1 MFSNTLP
8 GLQPARLNSLMH
20 RQIIAL
26 FTLTTAL
33 TTALALPVQAQ
44 VNVSLDRYSI
54 TPADTVQLTLEVDQ
68 RAAQRPDFSPLTRD
82 FHFLGSKQ
90 MTVSSHSNGNN
101 QYTTR
106 WRVLLRPRHSGELQ
120 IPPLQINNEQSSPLL
135 LSVAGDKS
143 PASAINRDSFVESYV
158 DTSELYINSQLLYSQ
173 RLYHRAELPP
183 MANFSEPQIEHAS
196 TIPLGETNRYSTQLK
211 GETYQVIEKNY
222 AIFPERSG
230 QLTIAPATFNAG
242 PGIAELHSEAFSID
256 VLPQANQ
263 KKKGYWLPSSQ
274 VGITDD
280 LQRPPVLTPA
290 TPITRR
296 ITISATGLPAA
307 ALPALMPLR
316 NELATIEV
324 TDISL
329 SQEYS
334 NEGVISSRT
343 ETILI
348 TPLERGEITLPEI
361 RIPWW
366 NIIKDRAEH
375 SVINPIILRVEPGSK
390 LAAGQTLVAEATP
403 TAALTSKI
411 TAADGSNNTAAD
423 APEDISEQAVS
434 TQSAPVNSHFLT
446 WLLTAIAVISALGWL
461 YSYASLR
468 KLKQQLRLYGPQTA
482 EEEVQLSE
490 ILPQHFS
497 DEDEFNYDAAELL
510 TIELAERDAFQAA
523 LSACEQN
530 MALEARLLMLE
541 WGRLFWP
548 EIEINSS
555 IDLSD
560 ICNSKTLDL
569 LLIDMENHIDGTET
583 DGWSGDLLAEALD
596 KIREKQLSKRFELS

>member
-1 MFSNTLP
+1 M
-8 GLQPARLNSLMH
+8 
-20 RQIIAL
+20 
-26 FTLTTAL
+26 
-33 TTALALPVQAQ
+33 ALPAQAQ

-54 TPADTVQLTLEVDQ
+54 APADTVQLTLEVDQ

-120 IPPLQINNEQSSPLL
+120 IPPLQINNEQSTPLL

-143 PASAINRDSFVESYV
+143 STAAINRDSFLESNV

-183 MANFSEPQIEHAS
+183 MANFSEPLIEHAN
-196 TIPLGETNRYSTQLK
+196 TIALGETNRYSTQLK

-222 AIFPERSG
+222 AIFPEQTG
-230 QLTIAPATFNAG
+230 QLTIPAATFSAG
-242 PGIAELHSEAFSID
+242 PGIAELQSEAFSID

-274 VGITDD
+274 VSITDNW
-280 LQRPPVLTPA
+280 QRPDTITPA
-290 TPITRR
+290 TPITRQ

-316 NELATIEV
+316 NELASIEV
-324 TDISL
+324 TDVSL

-334 NEGVISSRT
+334 SKGVISSRT

-366 NIIKDRAEH
+366 NITKDRAEQ
-375 SVINPIILRVEPGSK
+375 SIINPIILRVEAGSK
-390 LAAGQTLVAEATP
+390 LTSGQTQAAEATP
-403 TAALTSKI
+403 PLTSEI
-411 TAADGSNNTAAD
+411 TATDGSALSSSKTVVTSAHEDLNQQTVPAQP
-423 APEDISEQAVS
+423 APD
-434 TQSAPVNSHFLT
+434 NSHFLI

-461 YSYASLR
+461 YSYAALR
-468 KLKQQLRLYGPQTA
+468 RLKQQLDTDGSQTV
-482 EEEVQLSE
+482 EEEVELSA

-497 DEDEFNYDAAELL
+497 DDDDFNYDAAELL
-510 TIELAERDAFQAA
+510 KVELAERDAFQAA

-541 WGRLFWP
+541 WGRQFWP

-583 DGWSGDLLAEALD
+583 DYWSGDLLAEALD